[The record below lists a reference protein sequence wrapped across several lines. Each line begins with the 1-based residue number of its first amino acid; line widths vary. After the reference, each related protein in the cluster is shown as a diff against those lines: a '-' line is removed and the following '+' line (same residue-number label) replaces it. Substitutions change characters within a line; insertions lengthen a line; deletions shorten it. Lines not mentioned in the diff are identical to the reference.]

1 MVRKRVIS
9 CLLRKYELCLH
20 ICPATETS
28 PCCSSQYKDT
38 TVHQVSIP
46 HIEALSSVSNWPT
59 CSHRKVMAEQSKT
72 ASSFPTTWL
81 DTSRQECHLHRCQTN
96 VLTLKEMWMFHWL
109 LKSACQGG
117 KEEVGGGKEKE
128 PSRIHFSIPF
138 CQKNY
143 SCSICLLTK
152 GLLTWPGEIL
162 LFANN
167 HT

>member
-1 MVRKRVIS
+1 MRFPIFKINDPKMVRKRVIS

-46 HIEALSSVSNWPT
+46 HIEVLSSVSNWPT

-81 DTSRQECHLHRCQTN
+81 DISRQECHLHRCQTN
-96 VLTLKEMWMFHWL
+96 VLTLNICGCFIGFWNQLVKVGKRKLVGEKR
-109 LKSACQGG
+109 KSLPEYTFLYLFV
-117 KEEVGGGKEKE
+117 K
-128 PSRIHFSIPF
+128 RIIAA
-138 CQKNY
+138 
-143 SCSICLLTK
+143 
-152 GLLTWPGEIL
+152 
-162 LFANN
+162 LFVY
-167 HT
+167 